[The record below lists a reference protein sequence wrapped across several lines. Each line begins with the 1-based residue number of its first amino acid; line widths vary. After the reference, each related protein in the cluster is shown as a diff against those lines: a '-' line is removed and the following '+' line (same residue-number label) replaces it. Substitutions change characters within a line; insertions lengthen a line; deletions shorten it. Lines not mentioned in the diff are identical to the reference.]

1 MSIDPT
7 PLAAAAGETLTPP
20 VQAFRLVLALAQQL
34 RTLMDRQL
42 GASGVTTQQA
52 ALLTVVDML
61 GRPALT
67 EAARALAMTHQ
78 NVKQLAT
85 ALERKGFL
93 EIVPDDNDARSKRLV
108 TTRRHKAFWGRRN
121 ATDHASVAE
130 WFAGMSDEE
139 VARLVK
145 LLAKAMDSARA
156 ARAG

>member
-7 PLAAAAGETLTPP
+7 PLVAAAGETLTPP
-20 VQAFRLVLALAQQL
+20 VQAFRLVIALAQQL

-145 LLAKAMDSARA
+145 LLAKAMDSARV